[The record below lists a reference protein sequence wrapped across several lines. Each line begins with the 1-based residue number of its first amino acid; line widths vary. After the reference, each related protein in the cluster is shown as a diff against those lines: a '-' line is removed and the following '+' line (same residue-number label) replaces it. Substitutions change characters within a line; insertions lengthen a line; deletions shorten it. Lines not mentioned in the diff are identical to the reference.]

1 MSEEGL
7 IVEGAAPSDISK
19 GLQIKFNISGF
30 KNPIQ
35 SGVISG
41 FTATTK
47 IMYEDVWYAIDFGE
61 ATLEVTQY
69 ATLYQADLLVNQSQ
83 MMNRGVI
90 QELNAMRL

>member
-7 IVEGAAPSDISK
+7 IMYGAATSEITK

-47 IMYEDVWYAIDFGE
+47 ILYEEEWYAIDYGE
-61 ATLEVTQY
+61 ATLEVT
-69 ATLYQADLLVNQSQ
+69 
-83 MMNRGVI
+83 
-90 QELNAMRL
+90 